1 MPVLVTQALT
11 MVGGVLASMVGKLLT
26 ASLIENLVLLGVR
39 ELVKKTASPVD
50 DEVYANVHKAIKGTE
65 PPKQ

>member
-11 MVGGVLASMVGKLLT
+11 MVGGVLASMVGKMLT

-50 DEVYANVHKAIKGTE
+50 DEVYADIHKAIKGVE
-65 PPKQ
+65 PSR